1 MARGSLAKQK
11 ITEKLINL
19 FGDSYIGTQNNKLY
33 ILEDDGGEK
42 LQIAITLTCPKEGI
56 EIKKQQSELAETN
69 SNPNLRSVTISD
81 SERKEVEDIMERLGL

>member
-19 FGDSYIGTQNNKLY
+19 FEDSYVGTQNNKLY
-33 ILEDDGGEK
+33 VLEDDGGEK

-56 EIKKQQSELAETN
+56 TSKLAETN
-69 SNPNLRSVTISD
+69 SNPTSNPNLRSASA
-81 SERKEVEDIMERLGL
+81 SKEEVEGIMERLGL